1 MTRYDKISEEPKPK
15 KTRAK
20 KPSEKK
26 TVAKEPAKKAHDAKE
41 IENYAFKFI
50 AGELGSDTGQAR
62 KKLQELGF
70 DADEVISTALKIL
83 KGEYFQ

>member
-20 KPSEKK
+20 KSSEKK
-26 TVAKEPAKKAHDAKE
+26 VVKEPTKNSHDAKE